1 MSDQLSKALL
11 DYLRKRTGE
20 DSLIYA
26 QPPEVLAGGFDAAIF
41 SFSLITNERSL
52 SGPMVLRLF
61 ERGRRP
67 AMTRKE
73 AAVQNVLAAMG
84 YPAPD
89 VRIEEQNPDIL
100 GGAFLIMPRL
110 PGRALAAA
118 FERLSREKHGIL
130 WIISTARQIMRETG
144 EVWDDAQTRLHAL
157 DPDDFLARIEKAGL
171 DLQAFDF
178 DAELARFKVKVPP
191 AHEQEFAPGFAW
203 LEYNKPPQA
212 TRVICHGDLQPLNV
226 LANDGKLSG
235 VLDWGATVVAHPAV
249 DYGAVVAIMA
259 AAPVPG
265 PAIARPFIR
274 VLMNKLAHDHARPYF
289 ARHTDGHAALR
300 YFAAYNCMAQL
311 ASVAAPRGPSAARG
325 GAFRS
330 ATGVR
335 NLIRG
340 FRRYSGVG
348 LKLSPEALF
357 S

>member
-1 MSDQLSKALL
+1 MSNDVADSLL
-11 DYLRKRTGE
+11 NYLRQHTG
-20 DSLIYA
+20 DDGLTYA

-41 SFSLITNERSL
+41 SFSLVTNQPSL

-67 AMTRKE
+67 AMARKE
-73 AAVQNVLAAMG
+73 TAVQNVLAAMC

-118 FERLSREKHGIL
+118 FERLSREKHGIP

-144 EVWDDAQTRLHAL
+144 EVWDDAQARLHAL

-171 DLQAFDF
+171 DLQAFDV
-178 DAELARFKVKVPP
+178 DAELARFKSKIPP
-191 AHEQEFAPGFAW
+191 AHERAFAPGFAW
-203 LEYNKPPQA
+203 LEHNKPPQA

-259 AAPVPG
+259 TAPVPG
-265 PAIARPFIR
+265 PAIVRPLIR
-274 VLMNKLAHDHARPYF
+274 VLMNKLARDHARPYF
-289 ARHTDGHAALR
+289 ARNQYGRASLR

-311 ASVAAPRGPSAARG
+311 ASVAAPRGPGATRG

-340 FRRYSGVG
+340 FHCYSGVR
-348 LKLSPEALF
+348 LKLSPETLL